1 MEERKMR
8 LMNLQFFAENQS
20 DGDKGAET
28 QEPQASDSQAQEKQ
42 VEKKS
47 EDVSGEQKDKTV
59 IDEQSVQNL
68 LLEIAK
74 QKRAIDK
81 LTKEN
86 GELTKKYRST
96 LSEQERVSMEK
107 AEAEAARQAEFDDMK
122 RRLAIN
128 DLVSEYM
135 DRQFP
140 KEIAT
145 KIATAR
151 YDGDNET
158 VNIIEKQMDEAK
170 RKKWEAEFL
179 ASRPEL
185 TTGVGETQTIS
196 KEQFDKMS
204 LIEKTKLKRENEAE
218 YNRLVAL

>member
-1 MEERKMR
+1 
-8 LMNLQFFAENQS
+8 MNLQFFAENQS
-20 DGDKGAET
+20 DNDKGAET
-28 QEPQASDSQAQEKQ
+28 QEPQVSDSQAKEKQ
-42 VEKKS
+42 VEKKA
-47 EDVSGEQKDKTV
+47 EDVSDEQKDKTV

-96 LSEQERVSMEK
+96 LSEQERASMEK

-185 TTGVGETQTIS
+185 KTGVGETQTIS

>member
-1 MEERKMR
+1 MSKEKMFP
-8 LMNLQFFAENQS
+8 MNLQFFADEPKDAPKDEVRN
-20 DGDKGAET
+20 ET
-28 QEPQASDSQAQEKQ
+28 QETPKEEPKETPKDTSKENPQDEKSLNEQ
-42 VEKKS
+42 LQSALVEMAKLRR
-47 EDVSGEQKDKTV
+47 QLDKTSSEAA
-59 IDEQSVQNL
+59 DYRKKWKESL
-68 LLEIAK
+68 TETE
-74 QKRAIDK
+74 RA
-81 LTKEN
+81 
-86 GELTKKYRST
+86 S
-96 LSEQERVSMEK
+96 QEK
-107 AEAEAARQAEFDDMK
+107 AEAEAARQAEFDDMQ

-158 VNIIEKQMDEAK
+158 VNVIEKQMDEVK
-170 RKKWEAEFL
+170 RKKWETEFL